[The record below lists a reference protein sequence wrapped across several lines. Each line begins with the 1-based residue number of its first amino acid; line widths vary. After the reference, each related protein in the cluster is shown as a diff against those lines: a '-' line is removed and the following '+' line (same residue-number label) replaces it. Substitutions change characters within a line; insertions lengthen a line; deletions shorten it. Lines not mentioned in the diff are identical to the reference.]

1 MKKILFVLVFV
12 ILLTGCASIGQNTL
26 TQDDS
31 TKLEQSK
38 TMVQPLVQIDNDN
51 DTESADNKN
60 NSTQSHTFTQE
71 EYAIS
76 LKAIKLLQ
84 SDKNYQDCVTKNLN
98 VGKQVDKITLD
109 CYSFYNND
117 IAEKILNCRK
127 SPKNKGCD
135 DKLFSEQAQP
145 VMASCIEYL
154 RVKSAI
160 LFYQACNK

>member
-1 MKKILFVLVFV
+1 MKKIIFALSFAL
-12 ILLTGCASIGQNTL
+12 LLTGCATTGQDTL
-26 TQDDS
+26 INDDS
-31 TKLEQSK
+31 ANPEQSK
-38 TMVQPLVQIDNDN
+38 TITQPPVQTNNDI
-51 DTESADNKN
+51 ESTDNKN
-60 NSTQSHTFTQE
+60 DSTQSHTFTKE

-84 SDKNYQDCVTKNLN
+84 SDKNYQDCVTKNLDI
-98 VGKQVDKITLD
+98 GKQVDKIALG
-109 CYSFYNND
+109 CYSFYNNN

-127 SPKNKGCD
+127 SPRNKGCD

-160 LFYQACNK
+160 LFYEACNK